1 MVGAHVSA
9 CGRSRRGHG
18 TVAGA
23 DVGTS
28 VELGAFSGKPRVRGQ
43 AGRRRSGSSAGL
55 CVPGSEAGRERNAVQ
70 GSVPDA
76 RGAVS
81 AGPRPPAP
89 PRRPG
94 SCCPLRPQAGRLD
107 AVSCQGRGSS
117 CSWRQLPASASCPL
131 GLGITHSGTSA
142 GDPRKPC
149 LGTKGVRT
157 RGRGRGHRAA
167 GRTPGLGQKQRPPPP
182 HPCEGHVRTRPPA
195 RETAPC
201 TDGPARDGRRLC
213 GAVDTQFPPTVLS
226 SPAGGAVSTEEGDPA
241 LPCPMAPAPVASL
254 PGGSGPST
262 QVSPMSSRGWQP
274 TS

>member
-1 MVGAHVSA
+1 MPIRLRSDHGPSPAQPPPQPA
-9 CGRSRRGHG
+9 PDPRARPAREPGGRSRWDSVTARATTQRPSG
-18 TVAGA
+18 TQT
-23 DVGTS
+23 GTR
-28 VELGAFSGKPRVRGQ
+28 LRATLPRVQARGQ
-43 AGRRRSGSSAGL
+43 GASGMAQS
-55 CVPGSEAGRERNAVQ
+55 
-70 GSVPDA
+70 
-76 RGAVS
+76 
-81 AGPRPPAP
+81 PAP
-89 PRRPG
+89 RNPQRRDVSPRHRW
-94 SCCPLRPQAGRLD
+94 PLRPQAGRLD
-107 AVSCQGRGSS
+107 AVSRQGRGSS

-167 GRTPGLGQKQRPPPP
+167 GGTPGLGQKQRPPPP
-182 HPCEGHVRTRPPA
+182 RPCEGHVRTRPPA

-226 SPAGGAVSTEEGDPA
+226 SPAGGAMSTEGGDPA

-254 PGGSGPST
+254 PGGQGP